1 MILMHSN
8 SIGCTEHCWR
18 GNDAACGHSF
28 KLTGIK
34 SPKVQQS
41 ISAYLIIS
49 LHVWKAPQLSTVSSC
64 SSVDI
69 SSVTLWTWA
78 EHAAGPRRSWLVRGY
93 LNPRFWDGHQKS
105 VPMGWCMGSGCYP
118 AALHRRA
125 DLGLKASH
133 FAAKSCIS
141 DLLSAGASHAL
152 NIFTPG
158 LRDLEGEKHTQNLQY
173 YILWYH
179 YPSHRVGWNYLLN
192 PIDRPASHES
202 SKLLEHTHG
211 SSPQRQNRYKP
222 AWNILKPCW
231 PVLNHVASPFY
242 KWDSSSWID
251 RKRKAGLSL

>member
-1 MILMHSN
+1 VSQWAGAWALVATQLP
-8 SIGCTEHCWR
+8 SIGVLIWGWR
-18 GNDAACGHSF
+18 H
-28 KLTGIK
+28 LTLLR
-34 SPKVQQS
+34 KVV
-41 ISAYLIIS
+41 S
-49 LHVWKAPQLSTVSSC
+49 L
-64 SSVDI
+64 I
-69 SSVTLWTWA
+69 SSVQELHMLW
-78 EHAAGPRRSWLVRGY
+78 
-93 LNPRFWDGHQKS
+93 
-105 VPMGWCMGSGCYP
+105 
-118 AALHRRA
+118 
-125 DLGLKASH
+125 
-133 FAAKSCIS
+133 IS
-141 DLLSAGASHAL
+141 L